1 MAGEIRVG
9 TSSWAD
15 PGFVAEWYPQG
26 MPARDR
32 LAWYAERFDLV
43 EVNSSFYAVPE
54 VSTVMRWAQVT
65 PDGFTFDYKLHKL
78 LSRHSAEVESL
89 PPDLRE
95 GAETTGRGRVRLT
108 PELEAAMVDATIEAV
123 APLEEAGKLGALLL
137 QLTPAFAPG
146 KHELDEIAALIERL
160 APRPVAVEFRH
171 RGWVRE
177 KRADETFAWLSE
189 HDAAFVAVDAPPG
202 DHVPIMPP
210 VDAVTRDDLA
220 YMRMHGRNTEGYLKG
235 KSVAERFGWEYTDE
249 ELEEI
254 KQRAERMA
262 EDAVSVHVAF
272 NNNRGRD
279 APTSARRFR
288 QLLGQDAGPPAQ
300 EPQMQIGDRPA

>member
-1 MAGEIRVG
+1 MAGSILGG

-54 VSTVMRWAQVT
+54 THTVMRWAEVT
-65 PDGFTFDYKLHKL
+65 PRDFTLDYKLHKL
-78 LSRHSAEVESL
+78 LSRHSADIDSL
-89 PPDLRE
+89 PPELRDE
-95 GAETTGRGRVRLT
+95 AETTGRGRVKLT
-108 PELEAAMVDATIEAV
+108 PEIEAAMVDATIEAI

-137 QLTPAFAPG
+137 QLTPAFSPHQ
-146 KHELDEIAALIERL
+146 HELDEIAPLLERF

-177 KRADETFAWLSE
+177 KRADDTFAWLSE
-189 HDAAFVAVDAPPG
+189 HGAAFVAVDAPPG

-220 YMRMHGRNTEGYLKG
+220 YMRAHGRNTEGYLTG
-235 KSVAERFGWEYTDE
+235 KSVAERFGWVYSDD

-254 KQRAERMA
+254 KKRAEGMA
-262 EDAVSVHVAF
+262 EEASTVHVQF
-272 NNNRGRD
+272 NNNRRDD
-279 APTSARRFR
+279 APSAGRRFR
-288 QLLGQDAGPPAQ
+288 QLLGQDPGPPAEEAQ
-300 EPQMQIGDRPA
+300 LRIG

>member
-1 MAGEIRVG
+1 MSGRVVVG

-32 LAWYAERFDLV
+32 LAWYAERFELV

-65 PDGFTFDYKLHKL
+65 PARFTFDYKLHKL

-89 PPDLRE
+89 PPELRD
-95 GAETTGRGRVRLT
+95 GAETTGRGRVKLT
-108 PELEAAMVDATIEAV
+108 PEIEAV

-146 KHELDEIAALIERL
+146 KHELDEIAPLIERL

-171 RGWVRE
+171 RGWVRD

-189 HDAAFVAVDAPPG
+189 HGVAFVAVDAPPG
-202 DHVPIMPP
+202 EEVSIMPP

-220 YMRMHGRNTEGYLKG
+220 YIRCHGRNTEGYLKG

-254 KQRAERMA
+254 KQRAETMA

-288 QLLGQDAGPPAQ
+288 QLVGQDPGPAPDEGQLRIA
-300 EPQMQIGDRPA
+300 